1 MAASRDGRQREAVA
15 AALAAFKGRVGAPEL
30 LMHLAGRL
38 LELGEVRAMYAC
50 AHDLAIQRGGN
61 PPVVFHL
68 ANMLASAGYPGD
80 ALQLVRKVRAEGVDG
95 QQVQWL
101 AGLCLGAF
109 AARAV
114 ASWMTSP
121 SAVSRCCASA
131 RTAACP

>member
-1 MAASRDGRQREAVA
+1 MPLSHLRHSMAASRDGRQREAVA

-68 ANMLASAGYPGD
+68 ANMLASAG
-80 ALQLVRKVRAEGVDG
+80 
-95 QQVQWL
+95 
-101 AGLCLGAF
+101 
-109 AARAV
+109 
-114 ASWMTSP
+114 
-121 SAVSRCCASA
+121 
-131 RTAACP
+131 